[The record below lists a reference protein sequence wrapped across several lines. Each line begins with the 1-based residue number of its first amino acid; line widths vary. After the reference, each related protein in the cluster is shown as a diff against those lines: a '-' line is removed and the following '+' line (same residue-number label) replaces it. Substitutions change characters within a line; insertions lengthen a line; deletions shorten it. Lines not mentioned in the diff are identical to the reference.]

1 VADLLSAL
9 QDRALGALMLIF
21 ALPNV
26 LPTLPGTSA
35 LLGAPLIF
43 LSAQLCLGMRPWLP
57 GFIGRRSISR
67 GQFAALVARAVPWLA
82 RAERLL
88 RPRFGVLTRQ
98 PAQYGLGLVCLLLS
112 IVIFLPI
119 PLGNMLPALAVC
131 LIALG
136 LLGRD
141 GVCVLLGLLAALA
154 AVGLVWGVLYALFE
168 AAVFVFFEAIGRQ

>member
-1 VADLLSAL
+1 
-9 QDRALGALMLIF
+9 
-21 ALPNV
+21 
-26 LPTLPGTSA
+26 
-35 LLGAPLIF
+35 
-43 LSAQLCLGMRPWLP
+43 
-57 GFIGRRSISR
+57 
-67 GQFAALVARAVPWLA
+67 VPWLA